1 MFARLLAAVITV
13 AAAVAVVV
21 LAWPQL
27 FRLEWTFPVTQA
39 ISFRTLSV
47 ALAAS
52 VLLILLVVAA
62 VWRRARRFT
71 GSLALVFLAFVAIS
85 LAVLS
90 LRGFGATTEAEKAPG
105 DVTVLAWN
113 TLGDAPGA
121 DTIAELANSVDADVI
136 ALPETSQ
143 ETGLRVAELMTEA
156 GRPMT
161 ALTSSFDLV
170 SKARSTT
177 LLISAELGSYT
188 RQTDRGDTS
197 TLPTL
202 VATPDDGTGP
212 TLIAAHPIA
221 PVPSEMANWRDDLSW
236 LSTVCTGDTIMA
248 GDFNAT
254 LDHLSRL
261 ADGPGTDFGQCVD
274 AAAATGNGAVGTWP
288 SDVPALLGTPI
299 DHVMSTRGWEVSST
313 RVIHQQDG
321 SGSDHR
327 PVIAHLTPTS

>member
-1 MFARLLAAVITV
+1 MFARLLAAIITV
-13 AAAVAVVV
+13 AAAIAVIV

-39 ISFRTLSV
+39 VSFRTLSV

-52 VLLILLVVAA
+52 VLLILLVIAA
-62 VWRRARRFT
+62 LWRRARRFT
-71 GSLALVFLAFVAIS
+71 GSLALVFLAFAAIS

-90 LRGFGATTEAEKAPG
+90 LRGFGSTAEAEKAPG
-105 DVTVLAWN
+105 DITVLAWN

-121 DTIAELANSVDADVI
+121 DTIAELATSVQADVI
-136 ALPETSQ
+136 ALPETSP
-143 ETGLRVAELMTEA
+143 ETGTQVAELMTAA

-161 ALTSSFDLV
+161 SITSSFDLV

-177 LLISAELGSYT
+177 LLISADLGSYT
-188 RQTDRGDTS
+188 QQTDRGDTS
-197 TLPTL
+197 TLPT
-202 VATPDDGTGP
+202 VIATPDDGTGP

-221 PVPSEMANWRDDLSW
+221 PLPSEMANWRDDLSW
-236 LSTVCTGDTIMA
+236 LSTVCTGNTIMA

-261 ADGPGTDFGQCVD
+261 AEGPGTDFGQCVD
-274 AAAATGNGAVGTWP
+274 AAAASGNGAVGTWP
-288 SDVPALLGTPI
+288 VDVPALLGTPI
-299 DHVMSTRGWEVSST
+299 DHVMTTDDWAVTST

-327 PVIAHLTPTS
+327 PIVAQLSPRS